1 MKQYA
6 WSRRSDDELWYGGP
20 CDSIRECVEEAQG
33 EDYEMDD
40 TIALGLIERY
50 EVNYDFAQDIVERL
64 CEDAW
69 DEVGEASDGWLDS
82 AKRPEL
88 DKLNEKILPI
98 VREWLKEI
106 HEEPSFYKVL
116 PFEECT
122 LAEALALHET
132 KVANAPKGGKDN

>member
-6 WSRRSDDELWYGGP
+6 WSRYSDDELWRGGP
-20 CDSIRECVEEAQG
+20 CDSIRECVKEASDEG
-33 EDYEMDD
+33 YEPSE
-40 TIALGLIERY
+40 TIALGLIEHY
-50 EVNYDFAQDIVERL
+50 KVDYDFAQDIVERL

-88 DKLNEKILPI
+88 DKLNERILPI
-98 VREWLKEI
+98 VLEWLKEI
-106 HEEPSFYKVL
+106 QEEPNFYKVI

-122 LAEALALHET
+122 LTEALMLHKDKT
-132 KVANAPKGGKDN
+132 ANTPKGGRNN

>member
-40 TIALGLIERY
+40 TIALGLIEKY

-82 AKRPEL
+82 AKRQEL

>member
-132 KVANAPKGGKDN
+132 KVANAPKGGKEN